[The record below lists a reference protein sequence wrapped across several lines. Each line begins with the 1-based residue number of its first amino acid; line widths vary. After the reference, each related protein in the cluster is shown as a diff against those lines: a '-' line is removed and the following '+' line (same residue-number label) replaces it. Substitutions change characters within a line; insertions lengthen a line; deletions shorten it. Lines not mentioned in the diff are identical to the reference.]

1 VRVRVNGQ
9 ERDVDPETTVLD
21 VLALLEIAGD
31 ARGVA
36 VAVERDVVPRG
47 QWPSRVL
54 LEGEQVEIVTAMQG
68 G

>member
-1 VRVRVNGQ
+1 MRVRVNGQ
-9 ERDVDPETTVLD
+9 ERVVDTAATVLD
-21 VLALLEIAGD
+21 VLALLDLEAD

-54 LEGEQVEIVTAMQG
+54 AEGEQVEIVTAMG
-68 G
+68 GG